1 MGGGDGE
8 DDPGVHALAVDS
20 SGNVYVGGGFTT
32 AGDVPAENVAKWDS
46 TAWSALGTGIGGT
59 TKWPRVSAVAAG
71 GSGSVYAGGNFTT
84 AGGVEVNYIAK
95 WDGVTWSALGT
106 GMDDDVWALTVDS
119 LGDVYAGGYFTT
131 AGGVAANYIAKWDGT
146 AWSTVGTGTDSGVR
160 ALALAQLP
168 QLFL

>member
-84 AGGVEVNYIAK
+84 AGGVELHSQMGRGDVVRPRNG
-95 WDGVTWSALGT
+95 DGRRCLGT
-106 GMDDDVWALTVDS
+106 YG
-119 LGDVYAGGYFTT
+119 
-131 AGGVAANYIAKWDGT
+131 
-146 AWSTVGTGTDSGVR
+146 
-160 ALALAQLP
+160 
-168 QLFL
+168 